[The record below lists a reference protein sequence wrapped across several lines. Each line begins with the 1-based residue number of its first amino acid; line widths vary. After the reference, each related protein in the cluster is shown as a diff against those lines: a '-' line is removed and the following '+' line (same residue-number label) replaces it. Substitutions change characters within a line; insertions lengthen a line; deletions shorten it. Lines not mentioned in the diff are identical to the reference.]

1 MGKRNGNSKMEYFR
15 IKELCTTKKITNKVK
30 IQPMYRM
37 KIFSKHVS
45 HKAFLR

>member
-1 MGKRNGNSKMEYFR
+1 
-15 IKELCTTKKITNKVK
+15 VK

-45 HKAFLR
+45 HKAFLRWVISIPNSEGTQTIGRNQII